1 MIYPVKI
8 YNKHGELIDE
18 ITTEQLQTERDDAAK
33 KLNYRERF
41 NNMVKSKKQKTGKIT
56 PGKRNATPEVKRPR
70 NPVQSGRNRTMD
82 GQECQKIAAK
92 TPSVFNKIK
101 NIIK

>member
-56 PGKRNATPEVKRPR
+56 PGKRNATSQTKRPR
-70 NPVQSGRNRTMD
+70 NPVQPGRNRTVD
-82 GQECQKIAAK
+82 GQECQEIAAK

>member
-8 YNKHGELIDE
+8 YNKHGELINE
-18 ITTEQLQTERDDAAK
+18 ITTEQLLTERDDAAK

-41 NNMVKSKKQKTGKIT
+41 NIMVKPKKQKTGKVP
-56 PGKRNATPEVKRPR
+56 PGKRNAAPEVKRPR
-70 NPVQSGRNRTMD
+70 NPVQPGRNRTVD
-82 GQECQKIAAK
+82 GQECQEIAAK
-92 TPSVFNKIK
+92 IPSIFNKIK

>member
-1 MIYPVKI
+1 MIHPVKI
-8 YNKHGELIDE
+8 YNKHGELINE
-18 ITTEQLQTERDDAAK
+18 ITTEQLLTERDNAAK

-41 NNMVKSKKQKTGKIT
+41 NCMVNPKKQKTGKIP

-70 NPVQSGRNRTMD
+70 NPVQSGRNRTVD

>member
-18 ITTEQLQTERDDAAK
+18 ITTAQLQTERDDAAK

-56 PGKRNATPEVKRPR
+56 PGKRNATSQTKRPR
-70 NPVQSGRNRTMD
+70 NPVQPGRNRTVD
-82 GQECQKIAAK
+82 GQECQEIAAK
-92 TPSVFNKIK
+92 TPSIFNKIK

>member
-56 PGKRNATPEVKRPR
+56 PGKRNATSQTKRPR
-70 NPVQSGRNRTMD
+70 NPVQPGRNRTVD
-82 GQECQKIAAK
+82 GQECQEIAAN
-92 TPSVFNKIK
+92 TPSIFNKIK

>member
-18 ITTEQLQTERDDAAK
+18 ITTEQLLTERDDAAK

-41 NNMVKSKKQKTGKIT
+41 NIMVKPKKQKTGKVP
-56 PGKRNATPEVKRPR
+56 PGKRNAT
-70 NPVQSGRNRTMD
+70 S
-82 GQECQKIAAK
+82 
-92 TPSVFNKIK
+92 
-101 NIIK
+101 

>member
-8 YNKHGELIDE
+8 YNKHGELINE
-18 ITTEQLQTERDDAAK
+18 ITTEQLQTERDNAAK

-41 NNMVKSKKQKTGKIT
+41 NIMVKPKKQKTGKVP
-56 PGKRNATPEVKRPR
+56 PGKRNAAPEVKRPR
-70 NPVQSGRNRTMD
+70 NPVQSGRNRTVD

-92 TPSVFNKIK
+92 THSIFNKI
-101 NIIK
+101 